1 MRYPLTALTTLLLGI
16 TLSGN
21 AFAAC
26 TNGSKTLFHC
36 IAKKNGKQIE
46 VCDAGST
53 IDYSFGKPGRKP
65 ELAFSVPR
73 DEVTTW
79 QWKGIGRYI
88 NYSVSIPNNG
98 HIYRVF
104 TSFDKMAPEDEGFS
118 AGVEVEKGGE
128 LLATVYCKED
138 TLKESL
144 EGVDL
149 KEEE

>member
-1 MRYPLTALTTLLLGI
+1 MKPAIITLTLLLGASF
-16 TLSGN
+16 SG
-21 AFAAC
+21 AAVAKC
-26 TNGSKTLFHC
+26 EGGSKTLFSC
-36 IAKKNGKQIE
+36 IAQKNGKRIE
-46 VCDAGST
+46 ACDAGET
-53 IDYSFGKPGRKP
+53 IDYSFGKPGKKP
-65 ELAFSVPR
+65 ELALSVPR

-88 NYSVSIPNNG
+88 NYSVSIPNND
-98 HIYRVF
+98 HVYRVF
-104 TSFDKMAPEDEGFS
+104 TSFDKMVPEDEGFS